1 MALLAQA
8 REAAGSFIESLPNYL
23 CQQVTTRSVARSRD
37 RFEAQDVVTANV
49 VYENHQE
56 SYRDIKV
63 NGKPVSK
70 SMMEIGGASSTG
82 EFGTI
87 LIGLFHPATAA
98 DFRFAKNSTAS
109 GRAASVYDFEVE
121 RAHSA
126 WHVTVP
132 GQEIVPAYRGA
143 VWIDKETARVLRIE
157 MEAVAIPK
165 GFPMDHVETAVDYA
179 PVRLETQTYLLPV
192 HAENL
197 MCERDSSICSKN
209 VLDFRNYRKFSAD
222 SKIVFDPK

>member
-23 CQQVTTRSVARSRD
+23 CQQVTTRSVSRSRD

-49 VYENHQE
+49 VYENKQE

-63 NGKPVSK
+63 NGKPVGK
-70 SMMEIGGASSTG
+70 SMMEIGGSTSTG

-98 DFRFAKNSTAS
+98 DFQFSKNSTAS
-109 GRAASVYDFEVE
+109 GRAAAVYDFEVE
-121 RAHSA
+121 RQHSA
-126 WHVTVP
+126 WHVNVP
-132 GQEIVPAYRGA
+132 GQEIIPAYRGA

-165 GFPMDHVETAVDYA
+165 GFPMDHIETAVDYA
-179 PVRLETQTYLLPV
+179 PVRLEAQTYLLPV

-197 MCERDSSICSKN
+197 MCERDSSACSKN
-209 VLDFRNYRKFSAD
+209 VIDFRNYRKFSAD